1 TFSQTSSRRTRHGI
15 WPLFLSTT
23 SPSLKLDRHSSNR
36 SHVQKKE
43 KRRSYV
49 RANESTSNSSSQQR
63 FATGSSRG
71 SNKTDRQCPT
81 GSLDRKT
88 RTWFWLDFEDE
99 QYSGYSVD
107 DFDLLVREYDF
118 LSLVER
124 PGLLR
129 AKQGWLLEPG
139 KKAETLPPLK

>member
-1 TFSQTSSRRTRHGI
+1 MFGQMKAQAILQVSSG
-15 WPLFLSTT
+15 
-23 SPSLKLDRHSSNR
+23 SPREAVEALTKLTDNAQPVRWIDFPMSMLLLVAVPGAPDSGA
-36 SHVQKKE
+36 V
-43 KRRSYV
+43 YV
-49 RANESTSNSSSQQR
+49 
-63 FATGSSRG
+63 
-71 SNKTDRQCPT
+71 
-81 GSLDRKT
+81 LDRKT

-99 QYSGYSVD
+99 QYSGYSID

-139 KKAETLPPLK
+139 KKAETLPPSK